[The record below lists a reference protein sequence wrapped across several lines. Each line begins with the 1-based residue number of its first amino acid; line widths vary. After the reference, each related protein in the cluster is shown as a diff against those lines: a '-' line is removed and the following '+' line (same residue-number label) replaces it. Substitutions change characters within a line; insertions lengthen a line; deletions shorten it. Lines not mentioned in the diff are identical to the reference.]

1 MRTHTWIDQALLDEV
16 SATAREAPRGRRNRN
31 FHGSDEAKCHR
42 LLNAVEP
49 QSYIRPHRHEH
60 PDKDESILVVRG
72 RLGVIFFDP
81 EGEVI
86 DTASIQS
93 GGPTLGVDIT
103 HGTFHSLV
111 ALESGTVFFE
121 SKAGPYVPLEPNEIA
136 AWAPAEG
143 HEEAGTYHSGLAA
156 LFR

>member
-16 SATAREAPRGRRNRN
+16 SAAARESPRGRRNRN
-31 FHGSDEAKCHR
+31 FHNNDEAKCHR

-81 EGEVI
+81 EGGVL
-86 DTASIQS
+86 DTALMESS
-93 GGPTLGVDIT
+93 GPTMGVDIT

-111 ALESGTVFFE
+111 ALEPGTVFFE

-136 AWAPAEG
+136 PWAPAEG
-143 HEEAGTYHSGLAA
+143 EQEAGPYQSGLAA